1 MRNHTFIYKKI
12 TDRVDGNSV
21 VNLLLGERTMK
32 TQTISLEKGEATGH
46 YINLGKAAL
55 LVIQAKKGY
64 VMCGYLNMNAANKY
78 GDIAGKVT
86 GVKTFDDMLNAD
98 VVEVSENAK
107 LAGLREGMNVKDF
120 LNALL

>member
-1 MRNHTFIYKKI
+1 
-12 TDRVDGNSV
+12 
-21 VNLLLGERTMK
+21 MK
-32 TQTISLEKGEATGH
+32 THTISLEHGEATG
-46 YINLGKAAL
+46 YCIDLGKAPL
-55 LVIQAKKGY
+55 LIIQAKKGY

-107 LAGLREGMNVKDF
+107 LVGLKQGMNVKDF
-120 LNALL
+120 LNALLVRSNRC